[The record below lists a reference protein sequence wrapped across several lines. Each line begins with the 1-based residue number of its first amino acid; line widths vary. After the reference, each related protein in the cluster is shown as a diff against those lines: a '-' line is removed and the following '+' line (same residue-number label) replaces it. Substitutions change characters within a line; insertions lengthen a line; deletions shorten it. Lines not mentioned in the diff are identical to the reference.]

1 MIFAGLMLVLLI
13 AALDHT
19 IVDGDTPTQ
28 SGLRILPM
36 MLGVLIT
43 AIAST
48 PVFLV
53 AAASR

>member
-1 MIFAGLMLVLLI
+1 VIFAGLMLVLLI